1 MNKQIKTE
9 NILNEFPLADLEHSP
24 RILREEA
31 DVIES
36 NASGM
41 GERKMRWAAMEASGL
56 RYLAALVE
64 IGDYATAYA
73 VTNEWSLAQRTRIP
87 ASVFT
92 FMGAAF
98 RRNNS

>member
-1 MNKQIKTE
+1 MNERNLMNDNPMATLSQ
-9 NILNEFPLADLEHSP
+9 SP

-41 GERKMRWAAMEASGL
+41 GERKMNWAAAESAGL

-64 IGDYATAYA
+64 IGDYDTAYA
-73 VTNEWSLAQRTRIP
+73 VTNEWSLSQRCRIP
-87 ASVFT
+87 SPVFT